1 MRINSVETR
10 GGSDAIEVSSLPTLH
25 FPRTCFRFCGVMT
38 MWQKLLIQL
47 LLGFFLSSLYLAAFI
62 TTAHQQRT
70 SYLSLTQELRA
81 LSEVVS
87 DPEEKEQMLV
97 VAAGFDRIA
106 VLAKEQAMLQKQ
118 CRRSTHRPARAR
130 RAQKRRAG
138 SARPP
143 FLGACPISRKPR
155 QLRK

>member
-1 MRINSVETR
+1 MPSVLCDVALWREH
-10 GGSDAIEVSSLPTLH
+10 A
-25 FPRTCFRFCGVMT
+25 
-38 MWQKLLIQL
+38 K
-47 LLGFFLSSLYLAAFI
+47 
-62 TTAHQQRT
+62 
-70 SYLSLTQELRA
+70 ELRA

-118 CRRSTHRPARAR
+118 CRRSTYRPARAR

-143 FLGACPISRKPR
+143 FLVRSNERLS
-155 QLRK
+155 LRS